1 MSRDA
6 SPKRCGFTLLEIV
19 LVIVII
25 GIIAAL
31 AIPRM
36 SRGAAG
42 AAEGTLKGDLAV
54 LRKAIDFYATE
65 HGGTLPTAAKIE
77 EQFLQYTN
85 IQGDTKATQDTT
97 HFYGPYLRNLP
108 ALPVGSRK
116 GNTRIAASNGDGV
129 GWIYNETTGEIHAN
143 TEDTEKDEAGVKY
156 SDY

>member
-1 MSRDA
+1 MRREV
-6 SPKRCGFTLLEIV
+6 SPRPRGFTLLELV
-19 LVIVII
+19 LVIVIV

-65 HGGTLPTAAKIE
+65 HGGDLPTAAKIE
-77 EQFLQYTN
+77 EQFLQYSDG
-85 IQGDTKATQDTT
+85 QGNTQATQDAT

-108 ALPVGSRK
+108 TLPVGSRK
-116 GNTRIAASNGDGV
+116 GNTHIAASNGDGV

-143 TEDTEKDEAGVKY
+143 TEDTEKDEAGEKY
-156 SDY
+156 SEY

>member
-1 MSRDA
+1 MSREV
-6 SPKRCGFTLLEIV
+6 SPKPDGFTLLELV

-25 GIIAAL
+25 GVIAAI

-42 AAEGTLKGDLAV
+42 AADGTLKGDLAV

-65 HGGTLPTAAKIE
+65 HGGDLPTAAKIE
-77 EQFLQYTN
+77 EQFLQYSDG
-85 IQGDTKATQDTT
+85 QGNTQAAQDTT
-97 HFYGPYLRNLP
+97 HFYGPYLRALP

-116 GNTRIAASNGDGV
+116 GNTHIAKNNGTGV
-129 GWIYNETTGEIHAN
+129 GWIYDENTGEIHAN
-143 TEDTEKDEAGVKY
+143 TKGGEKDEADVKY